1 MWLLTAKS
9 TDRRRVG
16 PKSFFLYFQCQ
27 KRPYRGQHYAK
38 EKRSITNMSA
48 SGAPPQTAV
57 VPRPQTELVDAVRHW
72 VHFDNLAETLTKQV
86 SNARTMRNKFEEAIL
101 KLLDSS
107 GLKNAILQINGAN
120 LQRQSQFKS
129 TNLSW
134 SFLEEQLHEYYKT
147 KGKPDETATVLEFL
161 QKNRGGKSV
170 DYLKKTLTADQVNKK
185 TP

>member
-1 MWLLTAKS
+1 M
-9 TDRRRVG
+9 G
-16 PKSFFLYFQCQ
+16 PKSFFLYFECQ
-27 KRPYRGQHYAK
+27 KRPCRGQHYAK

-48 SGAPPQTAV
+48 SGTQPPPQTAV

-107 GLKNAILQINGAN
+107 GLRNAILQINGAN

-161 QKNRGGKSV
+161 QKHRGGKSV
-170 DYLKKTLTADQVNKK
+170 DYLKKTLTADQPTKK